1 MKTRITADSTC
12 DLSPELIEKY
22 DITIMPL
29 SIILGEKA
37 YADMLEINPK
47 QVYEYVDSGKGICK
61 TAAVNDEEYI
71 NKFTELLKDCDAIV
85 HINISSEFSA
95 CYQNACIAAQEVGNV
110 YVVDSRNLSTGIGH
124 LVLDASIMASQGI
137 DAEVIAETLRK
148 DAARLEVSFV
158 LDTLS
163 YMRRGGRCS
172 AVAAI
177 GANFMQLKPCVEV
190 REGKM
195 GVGKKY
201 RGNLEKVIK
210 QYVTDRLKDRSDL
223 DKKRIFLT
231 YSEAFP
237 KEILKE
243 VHSLVDQYGEFEEV
257 YETSAGCTISSH
269 CGPRCFGILFYR
281 KA

>member
-61 TAAVNDEEYI
+61 TAAVNVDEYI

>member
-47 QVYEYVDSGKGICK
+47 QVFEYVDSGKGICK
-61 TAAVNDEEYI
+61 TAAVNVDEYI